1 MKTVLTCCMWRTCRF
16 EKIEYQTAIN
26 SSLSLSSASVSS
38 VSQKNSGLIRWH
50 ILWPDLCTRWAFIVV
65 FHLLMILFHSESVTF
80 LLEKNEPTLVT
91 CITSWPARSFFFSS
105 SITIP
110 IHWCLLVSIG
120 ILFFDLC
127 EFCFKIDHLV
137 FVLLGSGRKL
147 MTTTN
152 VSGRQSKIWV
162 QMLTRTTRWS
172 FLFPCSYLDWR
183 TNVIMLSLPQFLLVV
198 WLYFYD
204 QWFQGERLPLSF
216 CPHDARYNLYKHMSD
231 MNEG

>member
-1 MKTVLTCCMWRTCRF
+1 
-16 EKIEYQTAIN
+16 
-26 SSLSLSSASVSS
+26 
-38 VSQKNSGLIRWH
+38 
-50 ILWPDLCTRWAFIVV
+50 
-65 FHLLMILFHSESVTF
+65 MILFHSESVTF

-172 FLFPCSYLDWR
+172 FPVLIWIDEL
-183 TNVIMLSLPQFLLVV
+183 TLMLSTSQFLLVV

-216 CPHDARYNLYKHMSD
+216 CPHDVRDNLYKHMSD